1 MKQFSIEIQD
11 NLVDAIKLPV
21 AEVPNRLRREL
32 ALRLYE
38 KGLLS
43 FGKARELAGMQ
54 RWEFHD
60 LLGDEEICR
69 RYDVKEWEEDLKT
82 IEEMD

>member
-1 MKQFSIEIQD
+1 MTQVSIEISDELLQA
-11 NLVDAIKLPV
+11 VKLPP
-21 AEVPNRLRREL
+21 AEAPTRLRREL

-43 FGKARELAGMQ
+43 FGKARELAGIP

-60 LLGDEEICR
+60 LLGDEGITR
-69 RYDVKEWEEDLKT
+69 RYDVEELEQDIKT
-82 IEEMD
+82 IKGLS